1 MKLIFTILIVYFAYK
16 VMFQPK
22 NIAPPADRK
31 RVDDEPKSNEGE
43 YVDYEEVE

>member
-1 MKLIFTILIVYFAYK
+1 MKPIYLILIVYLAYK
-16 VMFQPK
+16 IMFQPK

-31 RVDDEPKSNEGE
+31 RVDDEPKSNEVE